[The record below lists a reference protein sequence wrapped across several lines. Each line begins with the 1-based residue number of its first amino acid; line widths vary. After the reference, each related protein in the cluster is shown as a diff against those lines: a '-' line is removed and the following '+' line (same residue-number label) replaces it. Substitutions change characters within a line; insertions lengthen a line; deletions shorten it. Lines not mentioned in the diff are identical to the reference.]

1 MSAAVGCIGSLNSKN
16 ERKMRWLCTSNP
28 RWTFEIFFSVIE
40 AAICPRECSSSN
52 TNSRFLANSA
62 IPRQPQQA
70 SASLNCLGMAPS
82 RFVASRNCA
91 GIGLHVVVPGRPFC
105 SSSLSLDFSLLG
117 IPIASSPWF
126 TFINNF
132 PSIVSNAKR
141 DWVQG

>member
-1 MSAAVGCIGSLNSKN
+1 LWATVGNIGSLNAKN
-16 ERKMRWLCTSNP
+16 DRKMHWLCTSNP
-28 RWTFEIFFSVIE
+28 RWTFEIFSLIE

-52 TNSRFLANSA
+52 TNSRSLANSA

-91 GIGLHVVVPGRPFC
+91 GIGLHIVVPSRPFC
-105 SSSLSLDFSLLG
+105 SSSLSLGSSLLG
-117 IPIASSPWF
+117 IPIALSPWF

-141 DWVQG
+141 DRV

>member
-1 MSAAVGCIGSLNSKN
+1 VGCIGSLNAKN
-16 ERKMRWLCTSNP
+16 ERKVYRLCTSNP
-28 RWTFEIFFSVIE
+28 PWTFEIFFSVIE
-40 AAICPRECSSSN
+40 AAVCPRECSSSN
-52 TNSRFLANSA
+52 TNSRSLANSA

-91 GIGLHVVVPGRPFC
+91 GIGLHIVVPSRPFC
-105 SSSLSLDFSLLG
+105 SSSLSLGSSLLG
-117 IPIASSPWF
+117 IPIALSPWF

-141 DWVQG
+141 DRV